1 MINYSVKL
9 GDIFVQVYETK
20 RPKMSDIFA
29 LVASGCASATLV
41 RKGDY
46 GFDDLN
52 NVYDGHLEFFI
63 VNHKDDVYVIGM
75 GINYAEILE
84 VKK

>member
-1 MINYSVKL
+1 MIKYSEKL
-9 GDIFVQVYETK
+9 GDIFGQVYETK

-52 NVYDGHLEFFI
+52 NVYEGHMEFFI
-63 VNHKDDVYVIGM
+63 VIHNDDVYVIGM
-75 GINYAEILE
+75 GFNYAEIID
-84 VKK
+84 VKQ